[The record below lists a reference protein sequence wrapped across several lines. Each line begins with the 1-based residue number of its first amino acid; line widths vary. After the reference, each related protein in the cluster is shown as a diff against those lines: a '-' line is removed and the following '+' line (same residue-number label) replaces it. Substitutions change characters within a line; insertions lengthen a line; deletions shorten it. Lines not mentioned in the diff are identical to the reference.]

1 MDIGEHS
8 SSNSPWD
15 RALDLLDSAACAE
28 TMRLSKQAALA
39 EPSEPVAWLYEA
51 EYSSGGYGADYF
63 DWKITTNISTT
74 KGARQIKPLFT
85 HPAPSKPAPLPELQR
100 EELLGAIA
108 RGWCTDRNMHKIMDS
123 DLAFDIADSIL
134 AAAREKK

>member
-1 MDIGEHS
+1 MTI
-8 SSNSPWD
+8 N
-15 RALDLLDSAACAE
+15 
-28 TMRLSKQAALA
+28 
-39 EPSEPVAWLYEA
+39 LY
-51 EYSSGGYGADYF
+51 DC
-63 DWKITTNISTT
+63 
-74 KGARQIKPLFT
+74 
-85 HPAPSKPAPLPELQR
+85 KPAPLPELQR